1 MQGVELHV
9 LGLRIGHGFTCSA
22 LYRFWIESGVYVH
35 VQIDVEDFVS
45 SFRPD
50 FMEAVAGAMSSGDGG
65 APVMPP
71 ETGGSSSRAIEAA
84 KSSGGTE
91 LEAKLEEAVSKIK
104 RDNVR
109 TAARVQ
115 KRPRRSAQ
123 ARAMVAM
130 AELRVE
136 LVR

>member
-1 MQGVELHV
+1 MHV
-9 LGLRIGHGFTCSA
+9 SNFSLN
-22 LYRFWIESGVYVH
+22 
-35 VQIDVEDFVS
+35 
-45 SFRPD
+45 
-50 FMEAVAGAMSSGDGG
+50 AGAIRR
-65 APVMPP
+65 P
-71 ETGGSSSRAIEAA
+71 EEVLQELIEAA

-104 RDNVR
+104 RDNALHKQDLEPDIADMTAMLDIWELFPLQFLVMELGFDLDGPSQVR